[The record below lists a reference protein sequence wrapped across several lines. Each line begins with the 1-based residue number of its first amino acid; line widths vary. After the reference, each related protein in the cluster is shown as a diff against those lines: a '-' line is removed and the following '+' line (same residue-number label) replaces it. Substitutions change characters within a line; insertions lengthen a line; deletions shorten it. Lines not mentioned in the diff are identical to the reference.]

1 MITTEEQTNT
11 QTLNQ
16 YNLDWTVD
24 RRPLFIGHM
33 GNTWTHE
40 GTELEAIN
48 DTSSTL
54 LESHVV
60 NTRSDTNEILGVVG
74 KNYQILQNEE
84 LLEIAQAVEDKTG
97 AKIVDATSMRKGK
110 DVFFQL
116 SGSDFTL
123 PGNDEVKAYRLYYN
137 NHAGEKPNYW
147 LDTTIRVV
155 CENTLNAAIYE
166 GKKEGIKIRHTM
178 SMKDRIEE
186 TILALKE
193 SEELAKQ
200 FRHTCEYLASA
211 TRVNAPDYFE
221 KVYSS
226 AYGQAPDL
234 IEEPAK
240 HTRMINM
247 TTQWMDNLSNDHHP
261 TSMWT
266 ALNAVTEW
274 ADHKRTVR
282 GEAKDDYEDSGSLRR
297 YSNLFGTSADF
308 KRKALDV
315 AFEMVG

>member
-1 MITTEEQTNT
+1 MITYEEQTNK
-11 QTLNQ
+11 QTLEQ
-16 YNLDWTVD
+16 YDLDWTVE
-24 RRPLFIGHM
+24 RKPLFIGHM
-33 GNTWTHE
+33 GHQWNDAGSEIQAMPGNEHLPTHYANVHSK
-40 GTELEAIN
+40 T
-48 DTSSTL
+48 DK
-54 LESHVV
+54 V
-60 NTRSDTNEILGVVG
+60 LGVVG
-74 KNYQILQNEE
+74 HKYQILQNEE

-97 AKIVDATSMRKGK
+97 AKIVDATSMREGK

-116 SGSDFTL
+116 SGSNFTL

-137 NHAGEKPNYW
+137 NHAAEKPNYW

-200 FRHTCEYLASA
+200 FRSTCEYLANA
-211 TRVNAPDYFE
+211 TRINMPSYFDH
-221 KVYSS
+221 VYG
-226 AYGQAPDL
+226 ATYGQAPDPV
-234 IEEPAK
+234 EEPAK
-240 HTRMINM
+240 FTRKVKMQDAWRTNFER
-247 TTQWMDNLSNDHHP
+247 DRHP
-261 TSMWT
+261 SSMWT

-274 ADHKRTVR
+274 ADHARPVR
-282 GEAKDDYEDSGSLRR
+282 GEPKDTTLRR
-297 YSNLFGTSADF
+297 HSTLFGTSADF

-315 AFEMVG
+315 AFQMVS

>member
-11 QTLNQ
+11 QTLDQ
-16 YNLDWTVD
+16 YGLNWTVD

-33 GNTWTHE
+33 ANTWDSD
-40 GTELEAIN
+40 GSELKPHHDE
-48 DTSSTL
+48 SSPL
-54 LESHVV
+54 LESHVA
-60 NTRSDTNEILGVVG
+60 NTRSDTNNILGVVG

-137 NHAGEKPNYW
+137 NHAGEKNNHW
-147 LDTTIRVV
+147 LDTTLRVT
-155 CENTLNAAIYE
+155 CENILNAAIRE
-166 GKKEGIKIRHTM
+166 GAKDGIKIRHTIG
-178 SMKDRIEE
+178 MKDRIEE

-193 SEELAKQ
+193 SDELARQ
-200 FRHTCEYLASA
+200 FRSTCEYLANA
-211 TRVNAPDYFE
+211 TRINLPDYFSR
-221 KVYSS
+221 VYN
-226 AYGQAPDL
+226 ANYGETPDHQEEQA
-234 IEEPAK
+234 K
-240 HTRMINM
+240 YTRMTNIANAW
-247 TTQWMDNLSNDHHP
+247 QVNFDNDSHP
-261 TSMWT
+261 ASMWT

-274 ADHKRTVR
+274 ADHERTVR
-282 GEAKDDYEDSGSLRR
+282 GEANDDSLRR
-297 YSNLFGTSADF
+297 HSNLFGTSADF